1 MSEDLPKLDLLIK
14 IMRMTES
21 ESEGVTL
28 VAISKANAMLKAEGW
43 DWERLLRGKVRII
56 ADPFAGGTNKV
67 QPAPA
72 PSFVQPRSAAPQ
84 PAVNPWPGGQAPK
97 PKTRRSF
104 NVPPTSPSPAASTP
118 PQAPTGPLHFRKA
131 SNNQW
136 AIASHI
142 RIDHHIGLQKTVHK
156 KDGST
161 TQEDLGHFIEQNS
174 QGYYLYDIAKASKW
188 QKRYSADTQTVK
200 DLL

>member
-1 MSEDLPKLDLLIK
+1 MSEELPKLDLLIK

-56 ADPFAGGTNKV
+56 ADPFANAGAPKV

-72 PSFVQPRSAAPQ
+72 PSFVQPRQAAPQ
-84 PAVNPWPGGQAPK
+84 PAVNPWPGGQAPR
-97 PKTRRSF
+97 PRTTTRI
-104 NVPPTSPSPAASTP
+104 NPSPQPAAPTT
-118 PQAPTGPLHFRKA
+118 PQAPAGPLHFRKA

-142 RIDHHIGLQKTVHK
+142 RIDPQIGLTQTIHK
-156 KDGST
+156 KDGTT
-161 TQEDLGHFIEQNS
+161 TQEDLGHFIEQNA

-188 QKRYSADTQTVK
+188 QKRYSAEQQTVK